1 MKKEYMI
8 QDKFAEI
15 ILDKKIYPL
24 IAIKKAISNFFD
36 DVYVRIEENN
46 KNFIIDLKL
55 QDDKNNFQ
63 KIIDEFYNECLRE
76 TLRYEISLETKNLRE
91 LIVGRAL
98 YSTCIELDGDKQENS
113 KENIQENKEYSLE
126 DIAVNW
132 FEKYENSEEKK
143 C

>member
-1 MKKEYMI
+1 MKKEYII

-15 ILDKKIYPL
+15 KLDKAVYPL
-24 IAIKKAISNFFD
+24 IAIKKAVANFLNN
-36 DVYVRIEENN
+36 VYVRIEEND
-46 KNFIIDLKL
+46 KNFIID
-55 QDDKNNFQ
+55 
-63 KIIDEFYNECLRE
+63 FYNECLRE
-76 TLRYEISLETKNLRE
+76 SLRYEISVETKNLRE

-98 YSTCIELDGDKQENS
+98 YTTCIEFDENEDNQEQSDGPIYEDDNT
-113 KENIQENKEYSLE
+113 EYSLE